1 MLHSEKLVT
10 SVAEVLQEDYLNTFT
25 LLLDAKQLYNIS
37 FFFFFLVTLFIFGFF
52 IRSLPCGS

>member
-37 FFFFFLVTLFIFGFF
+37 FFFFFFSYFI
-52 IRSLPCGS
+52 